1 MCKRIFA
8 NQTCAVGDVPFY
20 KIGTLGTNADSFI
33 SNSLF
38 SEYKEKYN
46 YPQKGETLLTCSGT
60 VGKCVQFD
68 GEPSYY
74 QDSNIV
80 WLRGLKSPISHD
92 FLFRL
97 LKQNDWSKL
106 NTTTI
111 SRIYSSDLLS
121 LSFNYPP
128 TVEEQAYICSFL
140 ELIDK
145 QIETQNKIIKELETL
160 KNAILDKI
168 INLSYSNGTKKIDKI
183 IVEYCNKTKTN
194 NEYPVLSSTASG
206 IFFQSD
212 YFKKEASSEDTT
224 GYKCIPFGYCT
235 YRSMSDTGK
244 FNFNIQNITDI
255 GIVSPAY
262 PVFFVKEVSALFLIT
277 VLNNDKKVI
286 NDILKMKTGGT
297 RFSLPLSKLMKL
309 EIPWPQEDK
318 RKIFTKIIEI
328 LSEKISI
335 ENKTLIK
342 YKEQK
347 DYLLQNMF
355 I

>member
-8 NQTCAVGDVPFY
+8 NQTNAVGDVPFY

-80 WLRGLKSPISHD
+80 WLRGQSSPISND

-140 ELIDK
+140 ELIDR
-145 QIETQNKIIKELETL
+145 QIETQNKIIKEH
-160 KNAILDKI
+160 N
-168 INLSYSNGTKKIDKI
+168 SYI
-183 IVEYCNKTKTN
+183 
-194 NEYPVLSSTASG
+194 
-206 IFFQSD
+206 
-212 YFKKEASSEDTT
+212 
-224 GYKCIPFGYCT
+224 
-235 YRSMSDTGK
+235 
-244 FNFNIQNITDI
+244 
-255 GIVSPAY
+255 
-262 PVFFVKEVSALFLIT
+262 
-277 VLNNDKKVI
+277 
-286 NDILKMKTGGT
+286 
-297 RFSLPLSKLMKL
+297 FSLC
-309 EIPWPQEDK
+309 
-318 RKIFTKIIEI
+318 F
-328 LSEKISI
+328 
-335 ENKTLIK
+335 
-342 YKEQK
+342 
-347 DYLLQNMF
+347 
-355 I
+355 

>member
-1 MCKRIFA
+1 MDQFNK
-8 NQTCAVGDVPFY
+8 NKDG
-20 KIGTLGTNADSFI
+20 GTQQFI
-33 SNSLF
+33 SLGNIRKLSIRYPSI
-38 SEYKEKYN
+38 SE
-46 YPQKGETLLTCSGT
+46 Q
-60 VGKCVQFD
+60 
-68 GEPSYY
+68 
-74 QDSNIV
+74 
-80 WLRGLKSPISHD
+80 LKVA
-92 FLFRL
+92 
-97 LKQNDWSKL
+97 Q
-106 NTTTI
+106 
-111 SRIYSSDLLS
+111 
-121 LSFNYPP
+121 
-128 TVEEQAYICSFL
+128 FL
-140 ELIDK
+140 ELVNDRIT
-145 QIETQNKIIKELETL
+145 TQNKIIKELETL

-262 PVFFVKEVSALFLIT
+262 PVFFVKEDSALFLIT